1 MAQSKT
7 TEKRKP
13 KASDWD
19 KVRMMWM
26 RNEELDYIL
35 ASFPDVAFNKN
46 MIVKRMSKEGVTA
59 KRRSIQEK
67 AIDDAARIAEKDKL
81 YVNTLCID
89 LYNKG
94 ADIIQSILAQYG
106 QELVQ
111 GDVSKGQA
119 RATAYN
125 VDMLMSGL
133 TKIQKGLRVA
143 YGVDDNGKLYEK
155 EPEVMIIEGFNQ
167 DKI

>member
-1 MAQSKT
+1 MVKPKQ
-7 TEKRKP
+7 TEKRQP

-35 ASFPDVAFNKN
+35 SSFPDVAFNKN
-46 MIVKRMSKEGVTA
+46 MIVKKMSKEGITA
-59 KRRSIQEK
+59 KRRSIQER
-67 AIDDAARIAEKDKL
+67 AIDDAAKIAEKDKL
-81 YVNTLCID
+81 YVNALCID

-94 ADIIQSILAQYG
+94 ADIIQGLLAQYNN
-106 QELVQ
+106 ELSM
-111 GDVSKGQA
+111 GGVSKGQA

-155 EPEVMIIEGFNQ
+155 EPEVLIIEGFDK

>member
-1 MAQSKT
+1 MANQK
-7 TEKRKP
+7 EKRKP
-13 KASDWD
+13 LAKDWD

-46 MIVKRMSKEGVTA
+46 MIVKKMSKEGITA
-59 KRRSIQEK
+59 KRRSIQEA
-67 AIDDAARIAEKDKL
+67 AIDNAAKIAEKDKL
-81 YVNTLCID
+81 YVNALCID

-94 ADIIQSILAQYG
+94 ADIIQGLLAQYNN
-106 QELVQ
+106 ELSM

-155 EPEVMIIEGFNQ
+155 EPEVLIIEGFDK

>member
-1 MAQSKT
+1 MANKK
-7 TEKRKP
+7 EKRKP
-13 KASDWD
+13 LAKDWD
-19 KVRMMWM
+19 KVRMMWL

-35 ASFPDVAFNKN
+35 ASFPDVAFTKN
-46 MIVKRMSKEGVTA
+46 SIVQKMSKEGLTA
-59 KRRSIQEK
+59 KRRAIQER

-94 ADIIQSILAQYG
+94 ADIIQSILGQYS
-106 QELVQ
+106 QELISGNVA
-111 GDVSKGQA
+111 KGQA

-143 YGVDDNGKLYEK
+143 YGVDDKGNLYEK
-155 EPEVMIIEGFNQ
+155 EPEVMIIEGFSQ